1 MVTLFM
7 KENNLKMAQQDIED
21 ALKTV
26 EDLESFLSTNEV
38 AESVIKEK
46 FLTLNDKVKKLEDIL
61 ISEGIL

>member
-1 MVTLFM
+1 M

-46 FLTLNDKVKKLEDIL
+46 FLTLNDKVKKLEDIF

>member
-1 MVTLFM
+1 M
-7 KENNLKMAQQDIED
+7 KENNLKIAQQDIED

>member
-1 MVTLFM
+1 
-7 KENNLKMAQQDIED
+7 MAQQDIED

>member
-1 MVTLFM
+1 M
-7 KENNLKMAQQDIED
+7 KENNLKIAQQDIDD

-26 EDLESFLSTNEV
+26 EDLENFLNTDEV
-38 AESVIKEK
+38 TEKVIKEK

>member
-1 MVTLFM
+1 M

>member
-1 MVTLFM
+1 M

-46 FLTLNDKVKKLEDIL
+46 FLALNDKVKKLEDIL

>member
-1 MVTLFM
+1 M

-21 ALKTV
+21 PLKTV

>member
-1 MVTLFM
+1 M

-46 FLTLNDKVKKLEDIL
+46 FLSLNDKVKELEDIL

>member
-1 MVTLFM
+1 M

-38 AESVIKEK
+38 AESIIKEK

>member
-1 MVTLFM
+1 M

-26 EDLESFLSTNEV
+26 EDLENFLNTDEV
-38 AESVIKEK
+38 TEKVIKEK
-46 FLTLNDKVKKLEDIL
+46 FLALNDKVKKLEDIL